1 MSEKSTEKAAN
12 KAKGSLDNQE
22 MNMNFSALDPFTE
35 RNIPSLAEKEDGR
48 SKYVIWGEG
57 NRSPYYFRGLYEDSD
72 TLSTVV
78 NAITDYAAGNGVEG
92 TDEQTVRSLAT
103 DYVLFGCMA
112 MEVKRNPY
120 TQRYTA
126 NYIRV
131 ENIRCNKDNSVF
143 WYSKDFAKSY
153 GQFKT
158 LVYPAFVE
166 GTTEP
171 VSILFMK
178 NNAAYTYGFP
188 LYGAALKA
196 CEIERKIADFHLN
209 QISNGFSASY
219 LFNFNNGV
227 PADNI
232 KEEIE
237 DNFTEK
243 FTGTGNAGRVLM
255 SFNKDITHKTTAEK
269 LATED
274 FAAKYDSL
282 VKWARTA
289 IISKFRCSPQVVGI
303 NLEGIGFSSQ
313 EYADAFKIFNRS
325 TVYPVQKAIVS
336 MFEKIGQEVKIE
348 PFGDI
353 EERAKDSVQ
362 SETNPNPI
370 TVASEV

>member
-1 MSEKSTEKAAN
+1 MKENS
-12 KAKGSLDNQE
+12 AKKTNETLE
-22 MNMNFSALDPFTE
+22 MNMNFSAIDPFIE
-35 RNIPSLAEKEDGR
+35 KNIPSLAEREDGR
-48 SKYVIWGEG
+48 SKYVTWGEG
-57 NRSPYYFRGLYEDSD
+57 NRSPYYLRGLYEETD

-78 NAITDYAAGNGVEG
+78 NAITDYVAGNGVEG

-103 DYVLFGCMA
+103 DYILFGCMA
-112 MEVKRNPY
+112 MQIKRNALRNTY
-120 TQRYTA
+120 SGSYL
-126 NYIRV
+126 RV
-131 ENIRCNKDNSVF
+131 ENLRSNKDNSVF
-143 WYSKDFAKSY
+143 WYSKDFSKSY
-153 GQFKT
+153 GQFKA
-158 LVYPAFVE
+158 LVYPAFVD

-171 VSILFMK
+171 VSILFAK

-209 QISNGFSASY
+209 QIDNGFSASY

-227 PADNI
+227 PADSI

-243 FTGTGNAGRVLM
+243 FTGTGNAGRILM

-282 VKWARTA
+282 VKWARTS
-289 IISKFRCSPQVVGI
+289 IISKFRCSPQIVGI

-336 MFEKIGQEVKIE
+336 MFTKIRQEVKIE
-348 PFGDI
+348 PFGDM
-353 EERAKDSVQ
+353 EEKAEDKVQ
-362 SETNPNPI
+362 SEENPNQPTI
-370 TVASEV
+370 ISEN